1 MIKDILPIRG
11 RVTATLYDA
20 EGRVKTERTDDNL
33 VVTAGLNWI
42 AARLLTAGLPGP
54 ASHIGVGT
62 SATSAAM
69 DQTTLL
75 SPLGARRAL
84 LTSARLDNV
93 ITYTTTIPPSLCTGA
108 ITEYGLFTALSG
120 GTMIARAV
128 KPVIN
133 KEDGDSLTIVWTLT
147 IGD

>member
-1 MIKDILPIRG
+1 MIRDLLPIRG

-20 EGRVKTERTDDNL
+20 EGRVKTEQTDDNL
-33 VVTAGLNWI
+33 VVTAGLEWI
-42 AARLLTAGLPGP
+42 AIRILPNPALDP

-62 SATSAAM
+62 SLTPAAM
-69 DQTTLL
+69 NQTTLV

-84 LTSARLDNV
+84 LTSARLNNAV
-93 ITYTTTIPPSLCTGA
+93 TYTTTFPPAVSTGA
-108 ITEYGLFTALSG
+108 ITEYGLFNDVTG

-133 KEDGDSLTIVWTLT
+133 KEDGDSLAVVWTLT